1 MTIDVSTIL
10 KELGGKIDINGDVE
24 MSDTDFLGE
33 MYHFNEP
40 VKVSGSVSNNGKSLI
55 LKANCTGHMTTQCAR
70 CMKDI
75 VVDIDFD
82 IDENLAQDDGSVSSD
97 DDVILFEDVKIDID
111 DIVANNFLMNVEGKY
126 LCSVSNNGKSL
137 ILKANC
143 TGHMTTQCARC
154 MKDIVVDIDFDI
166 DENLAQDDGSVSSD
180 DDVIL
185 FEDVKIDID
194 DIVANNF
201 LMNVE
206 GKYLCSEDCKGL
218 CQHCG
223 ADLNEG
229 DCGCSQEN
237 IDPRWAALVDIMEK
251 DK

>member
-126 LCSVSNNGKSL
+126 LCS
-137 ILKANC
+137 
-143 TGHMTTQCARC
+143 
-154 MKDIVVDIDFDI
+154 
-166 DENLAQDDGSVSSD
+166 
-180 DDVIL
+180 
-185 FEDVKIDID
+185 
-194 DIVANNF
+194 
-201 LMNVE
+201 
-206 GKYLCSEDCKGL
+206 EDCKVFVSIAVRTL
-218 CQHCG
+218 TK
-223 ADLNEG
+223 A
-229 DCGCSQEN
+229 
-237 IDPRWAALVDIMEK
+237 IAAAVRK
-251 DK
+251 T

>member
-24 MSDTDFLGE
+24 MSDTNFLGE

-126 LCSVSNNGKSL
+126 LCS
-137 ILKANC
+137 
-143 TGHMTTQCARC
+143 
-154 MKDIVVDIDFDI
+154 
-166 DENLAQDDGSVSSD
+166 
-180 DDVIL
+180 
-185 FEDVKIDID
+185 
-194 DIVANNF
+194 
-201 LMNVE
+201 
-206 GKYLCSEDCKGL
+206 EDCKGL
-218 CQHCG
+218 CPVCG
-223 ADLNEG
+223 KDLNEG
-229 DCGCSQEN
+229 DCGCDTTYINPKFESLRSLFKCDEE
-237 IDPRWAALVDIMEK
+237 V
-251 DK
+251 

>member
-126 LCSVSNNGKSL
+126 LCS
-137 ILKANC
+137 
-143 TGHMTTQCARC
+143 
-154 MKDIVVDIDFDI
+154 
-166 DENLAQDDGSVSSD
+166 
-180 DDVIL
+180 
-185 FEDVKIDID
+185 
-194 DIVANNF
+194 
-201 LMNVE
+201 
-206 GKYLCSEDCKGL
+206 EDCKGL
-218 CQHCG
+218 CQPCG

-229 DCGCSQEN
+229 DCGCSQET
-237 IDPRWAALVDIMEK
+237 
-251 DK
+251 

>member
-75 VVDIDFD
+75 VVDID
-82 IDENLAQDDGSVSSD
+82 
-97 DDVILFEDVKIDID
+97 
-111 DIVANNFLMNVEGKY
+111 
-126 LCSVSNNGKSL
+126 
-137 ILKANC
+137 
-143 TGHMTTQCARC
+143 
-154 MKDIVVDIDFDI
+154 
-166 DENLAQDDGSVSSD
+166 
-180 DDVIL
+180 
-185 FEDVKIDID
+185 

-237 IDPRWAALVDIMEK
+237 IDPRWAALVDIIEK

>member
-1 MTIDVSTIL
+1 MTL
-10 KELGGKIDINGDVE
+10 KCLTPI
-24 MSDTDFLGE
+24 FLGKCII
-33 MYHFNEP
+33 FNEP

-55 LKANCTGHMTTQCAR
+55 LKA
-70 CMKDI
+70 D
-75 VVDIDFD
+75 
-82 IDENLAQDDGSVSSD
+82 
-97 DDVILFEDVKIDID
+97 
-111 DIVANNFLMNVEGKY
+111 
-126 LCSVSNNGKSL
+126 
-137 ILKANC
+137 C

-223 ADLNEG
+223 ADLTKA
-229 DCGCSQEN
+229 
-237 IDPRWAALVDIMEK
+237 IAAAVRK
-251 DK
+251 T

>member
-82 IDENLAQDDGSVSSD
+82 I
-97 DDVILFEDVKIDID
+97 
-111 DIVANNFLMNVEGKY
+111 
-126 LCSVSNNGKSL
+126 
-137 ILKANC
+137 
-143 TGHMTTQCARC
+143 
-154 MKDIVVDIDFDI
+154 
-166 DENLAQDDGSVSSD
+166 
-180 DDVIL
+180 
-185 FEDVKIDID
+185 EDVKIDID

>member
-75 VVDIDFD
+75 VVDID
-82 IDENLAQDDGSVSSD
+82 
-97 DDVILFEDVKIDID
+97 
-111 DIVANNFLMNVEGKY
+111 DIVA
-126 LCSVSNNGKSL
+126 S
-137 ILKANC
+137 
-143 TGHMTTQCARC
+143 
-154 MKDIVVDIDFDI
+154 
-166 DENLAQDDGSVSSD
+166 
-180 DDVIL
+180 
-185 FEDVKIDID
+185 
-194 DIVANNF
+194 NF

>member
-111 DIVANNFLMNVEGKY
+111 DIVANNFSYE
-126 LCSVSNNGKSL
+126 C
-137 ILKANC
+137 
-143 TGHMTTQCARC
+143 
-154 MKDIVVDIDFDI
+154 
-166 DENLAQDDGSVSSD
+166 
-180 DDVIL
+180 
-185 FEDVKIDID
+185 
-194 DIVANNF
+194 
-201 LMNVE
+201 
-206 GKYLCSEDCKGL
+206 
-218 CQHCG
+218 
-223 ADLNEG
+223 
-229 DCGCSQEN
+229 
-237 IDPRWAALVDIMEK
+237 
-251 DK
+251 

>member
-55 LKANCTGHMTTQCAR
+55 LKANCTGHMTMQCAR

-126 LCSVSNNGKSL
+126 LAVRTVKVFVSIAVRTL
-137 ILKANC
+137 TKA
-143 TGHMTTQCARC
+143 
-154 MKDIVVDIDFDI
+154 I
-166 DENLAQDDGSVSSD
+166 
-180 DDVIL
+180 
-185 FEDVKIDID
+185 
-194 DIVANNF
+194 
-201 LMNVE
+201 
-206 GKYLCSEDCKGL
+206 
-218 CQHCG
+218 
-223 ADLNEG
+223 
-229 DCGCSQEN
+229 
-237 IDPRWAALVDIMEK
+237 AAAVRK
-251 DK
+251 T

>member
-126 LCSVSNNGKSL
+126 LCS
-137 ILKANC
+137 
-143 TGHMTTQCARC
+143 
-154 MKDIVVDIDFDI
+154 
-166 DENLAQDDGSVSSD
+166 
-180 DDVIL
+180 
-185 FEDVKIDID
+185 
-194 DIVANNF
+194 
-201 LMNVE
+201 
-206 GKYLCSEDCKGL
+206 EDCKGL
-218 CQHCG
+218 CASCG
-223 ADLNEG
+223 KNA
-229 DCGCSQEN
+229 
-237 IDPRWAALVDIMEK
+237 IAAAVRK
-251 DK
+251 T

>member
-126 LCSVSNNGKSL
+126 LCS
-137 ILKANC
+137 
-143 TGHMTTQCARC
+143 
-154 MKDIVVDIDFDI
+154 
-166 DENLAQDDGSVSSD
+166 
-180 DDVIL
+180 
-185 FEDVKIDID
+185 
-194 DIVANNF
+194 
-201 LMNVE
+201 
-206 GKYLCSEDCKGL
+206 EDCKGL

-223 ADLNEG
+223 ADHNEG

>member
-40 VKVSGSVSNNGKSLI
+40 VKVSGSVS
-55 LKANCTGHMTTQCAR
+55 
-70 CMKDI
+70 
-75 VVDIDFD
+75 
-82 IDENLAQDDGSVSSD
+82 
-97 DDVILFEDVKIDID
+97 
-111 DIVANNFLMNVEGKY
+111 
-126 LCSVSNNGKSL
+126 
-137 ILKANC
+137 
-143 TGHMTTQCARC
+143 
-154 MKDIVVDIDFDI
+154 VDIDFDI

>member
-126 LCSVSNNGKSL
+126 LCS
-137 ILKANC
+137 
-143 TGHMTTQCARC
+143 
-154 MKDIVVDIDFDI
+154 
-166 DENLAQDDGSVSSD
+166 
-180 DDVIL
+180 
-185 FEDVKIDID
+185 
-194 DIVANNF
+194 
-201 LMNVE
+201 
-206 GKYLCSEDCKGL
+206 EDCKGL

-223 ADLNEG
+223 AGSLTKAIAAQ
-229 DCGCSQEN
+229 SEN

>member
-10 KELGGKIDINGDVE
+10 KELGGKIDINGNVE
-24 MSDTDFLGE
+24 MSDTDFLGG
-33 MYHFNEP
+33 MYHFNGP
-40 VKVSGSVSNNGKSLI
+40 IKVLGSVSNNGKSLI
-55 LKANCTGHMTTQCAR
+55 LKADCIGRMTTQCAR

-75 VVDIDFD
+75 EIDINFN
-82 IDENLAQDDGSVSSD
+82 IDENLVRDDGSVSED
-97 DDVILFEDVKIDID
+97 DDVILF
-111 DIVANNFLMNVEGKY
+111 
-126 LCSVSNNGKSL
+126 S
-137 ILKANC
+137 
-143 TGHMTTQCARC
+143 
-154 MKDIVVDIDFDI
+154 
-166 DENLAQDDGSVSSD
+166 
-180 DDVIL
+180 
-185 FEDVKIDID
+185 DVKIDID

-223 ADLNEG
+223 ADFNEG
-229 DCGCSQEN
+229 DCSCSQEN

>member
-40 VKVSGSVSNNGKSLI
+40 VKVS
-55 LKANCTGHMTTQCAR
+55 
-70 CMKDI
+70 
-75 VVDIDFD
+75 
-82 IDENLAQDDGSVSSD
+82 
-97 DDVILFEDVKIDID
+97 
-111 DIVANNFLMNVEGKY
+111 
-126 LCSVSNNGKSL
+126 CSVSNNGKSL

-206 GKYLCSEDCKGL
+206 GICAVRTVKVFVSIAVRTLTK
-218 CQHCG
+218 
-223 ADLNEG
+223 A
-229 DCGCSQEN
+229 
-237 IDPRWAALVDIMEK
+237 IAAAVRK
-251 DK
+251 T